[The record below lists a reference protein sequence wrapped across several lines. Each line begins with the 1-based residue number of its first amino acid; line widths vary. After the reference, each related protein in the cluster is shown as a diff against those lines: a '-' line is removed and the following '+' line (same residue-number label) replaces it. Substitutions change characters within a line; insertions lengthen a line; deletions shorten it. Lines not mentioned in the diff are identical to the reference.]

1 MIANSSFV
9 REDVCVDTLDAS
21 SGEDCIDRDGTV
33 PEGWGDMDA
42 SALEALLAD
51 HQIRL

>member
-1 MIANSSFV
+1 MIAYSSFV